1 MRARL
6 RKFSNGK
13 KIMEAVNAA
22 YQYTGNQS
30 DNVSELTGRALRH
43 GECHKTSGLARFGYI
58 TMEAEKDNLLCL
70 AGRTLKAHEFHYY
83 DSTLLPDAFT
93 AKKAGGS
100 ACWKA
105 GVADKRMYAGFP
117 HLYFYGNKEAAY
129 AFVRTAKE
137 YGHRAG
143 I

>member
-1 MRARL
+1 
-6 RKFSNGK
+6 
-13 KIMEAVNAA
+13 
-22 YQYTGNQS
+22 
-30 DNVSELTGRALRH
+30 
-43 GECHKTSGLARFGYI
+43 
-58 TMEAEKDNLLCL
+58 MEAEKDNLLCP
-70 AGRTLKAHEFHYY
+70 AGGTLKAHEFHYY

-93 AKKAGGS
+93 AKKTGGS

-129 AFVRTAKE
+129 AFVRAAKE